1 MFRLAPTHK
10 KTIILILAIS
20 LICCNSMASA
30 RKENIQG
37 D

>member
-30 RKENIQG
+30 RTRKYTR
-37 D
+37 